1 LATWVPETLP
11 RLGGDM
17 RFSPWNCVR
26 PVCVAVALILVA
38 SAPAVQAADQKAE
51 DVVAHHLDSIGTAA
65 ARAAAKTLLIQGSG
79 DFKILVG
86 GGGEVQGTSA
96 LVSEGRK
103 MILMVKLPN
112 NDYHG
117 EQFVT
122 DGSKASILP
131 TTANHGWS
139 DFGQFVRTQD
149 EIVREGL
156 LGGEL
161 TTAWALANLSENKAK
176 LSFDGEKKVDGREA
190 YQLSYHSKK
199 RDELTIHLFF
209 DAATY
214 QHIMT
219 TYSITLAAGLGGSTM
234 SLSDQAGLT
243 SGTSASGGADVTQSS
258 QQRQPRYTIEERFG
272 DFKTTDGL
280 TLPTKYTIHFTEER
294 QNGVTK
300 VYEYDLTGEDVSVNR
315 PLDPRNFQIK

>member
-1 LATWVPETLP
+1 MESRSWSFA
-11 RLGGDM
+11 RLLT
-17 RFSPWNCVR
+17 
-26 PVCVAVALILVA
+26 AVASVALVLA
-38 SAPAVQAADQKAE
+38 GSATFLHAADDKAE
-51 DVVAHHLDSIGTAA
+51 DVVTHHLASIGTPA
-65 ARAAAKTLLIQGSG
+65 ARAAAKTLIVQGAG

-103 MILMVKLPN
+103 MILMVKLPT

-117 EQFVT
+117 EQFVC
-122 DGSKASILP
+122 DGNKVSIIP
-131 TTANHGWS
+131 TTSNHGWS

-161 TTAWALANLSENKAK
+161 TTAWAMANLSENKAK
-176 LSFDGEKKVDGREA
+176 LSFDGEKKIDGREA
-190 YQLSYHSKK
+190 YQLTYHSKK
-199 RDELTIHLFF
+199 RDDLTIHLFF
-209 DAATY
+209 DATTY

-219 TYSITLAAGLGGSTM
+219 TYSITLAAGLGGSAM

-243 SGTSASGGADVTQSS
+243 SSSPSGGADPTQSG
-258 QQRQPRYTIEERFG
+258 QQKQTRYTIEERFG
-272 DFKTTDGL
+272 DFKTTEGL
-280 TLPTKYTIHFTEER
+280 NLPTKYSIHFTEEL
-294 QNGVTK
+294 QNGTTR
-300 VYEYDLTGEDVSVNR
+300 VYEYDLNGEEVSVNR